1 MQQSVKDTKMTQM
14 LSNRIYTDKGLY
26 WPHPHAESIN
36 NNISLTQIK
45 SKMKTFRI
53 SRAVKSNPLMI

>member
-26 WPHPHAESIN
+26 WPLPHAESIN

-45 SKMKTFRI
+45 SKM
-53 SRAVKSNPLMI
+53 